1 MRPLLQ
7 FTLDLF
13 GAAPAVAQRPSPGR
27 TPGVGPDSAENTAR
41 PSVEWSSNAIDTAAS
56 GAVPGASL
64 QHLLAPQ
71 RFVHPRANRAI
82 ALGSTH
88 VSYEFRR
95 GKRRTIGFSIGPDG
109 LAVRA
114 PAWVPLHEVDAALLE
129 KAGWIVR
136 KLGEARER
144 QGRVESARIE
154 WRDGAAIPYL
164 GEPVRDWCWIRA
176 TASRRPVRS
185 FTRMRRA
192 GCCLSPCRMAPRR
205 RRSATRCRPG

>member
-1 MRPLLQ
+1 M
-7 FTLDLF
+7 
-13 GAAPAVAQRPSPGR
+13 
-27 TPGVGPDSAENTAR
+27 
-41 PSVEWSSNAIDTAAS
+41 
-56 GAVPGASL
+56 

-144 QGRVESARIE
+144 LGRVDRVARRRGNSLSWRACATGAGSAPRLQGG
-154 WRDGAAIPYL
+154 RCA
-164 GEPVRDWCWIRA
+164 
-176 TASRRPVRS
+176 ASR
-185 FTRMRRA
+185 
-192 GCCLSPCRMAPRR
+192 G
-205 RRSATRCRPG
+205 